1 MVAVLT
7 RIADTLDRVAD
18 AIEGAPVLEPACT
31 HPADALTVRGA
42 MGGVSYAC
50 TECGATVT
58 AEEDAARTVR
68 Q

>member
-18 AIEGAPVLEPACT
+18 AIEGAPVLAWT
-31 HPADALTVRGA
+31 QPADALTVRGA

-58 AEEDAARTVR
+58 AEEYAARTVR